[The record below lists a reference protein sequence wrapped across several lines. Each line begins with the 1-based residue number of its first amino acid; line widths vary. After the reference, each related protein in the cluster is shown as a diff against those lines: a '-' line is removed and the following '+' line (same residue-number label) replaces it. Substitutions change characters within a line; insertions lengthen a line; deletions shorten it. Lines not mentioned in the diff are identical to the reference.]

1 MKILIVRFSSLGDV
15 VLSTPVPRLLRGKYP
30 DSVIHFITKKEYC
43 SVYYNNKSVD
53 KVIEFNNNLYETIL
67 NLRREKYDLV
77 IDLHNNLRSN
87 FLKLFLIKPHLTY
100 NKQFFRRWIY
110 TNFKILTNIDHISTS
125 YVNTLSKLD
134 IFDDGKGLDF
144 NVDKKEITKLN
155 NYPLDFSKCSAVV
168 IGAKHFTKRLPEKK
182 IIELCDKINGPVA
195 LIGGKQ
201 EMEIAENIEIFFN
214 SSNTLDNDIRNKLNK
229 KTIIYN
235 FCGKLSIQGSAGIIK
250 LSKNV
255 FTHDTGFMHI
265 ASALDKKIFVVFGS
279 THHNLGFYPYQTS
292 FSVIENKSLHC
303 RPCTKIGLASCPVKH
318 FKCMNDIKF
327 DII

>member
-15 VLSTPVPRLLRGKYP
+15 VLSTPVPRLLKGKYP
-30 DSVIHFITKKEYC
+30 DSEIHFITKKEYC

-53 KVIEFNNNLYETIL
+53 KVIEFNNNLYKTIL

-110 TNFKILTNIDHISTS
+110 TNFKILTSINHISTS
-125 YVNTLSKLD
+125 YVDTLSNLD
-134 IFDDGKGLDF
+134 ITDDGKGLDF
-144 NVDKKEITKLN
+144 KVDEKEIIKLK
-155 NYPLDFSKCSAVV
+155 NYQVDFSKCSAVV

-182 IIELCDKINGPVA
+182 IIELCDKINGPIV
-195 LIGGKQ
+195 LIGGKEEVQ
-201 EMEIAENIEIFFN
+201 TAKNIEIFFN

-235 FCGKLSIQGSAGIIK
+235 FCGKLSIQGSAGIITV
-250 LSKNV
+250 SY
-255 FTHDTGFMHI
+255 THLRAHET
-265 ASALDKKIFVVFGS
+265 
-279 THHNLGFYPYQTS
+279 
-292 FSVIENKSLHC
+292 
-303 RPCTKIGLASCPVKH
+303 
-318 FKCMNDIKF
+318 
-327 DII
+327 